1 LKEGTD
7 DSQGKNQIISNI
19 NACTAIANMVKTTL
33 GPCGMDKMIE
43 TPRGHTISNDGATI
57 LNLLDLEHPAARILV
72 EISKSQDEEVG
83 DGTTSVTIFGS
94 ELL

>member
-1 LKEGTD
+1 
-7 DSQGKNQIISNI
+7 
-19 NACTAIANMVKTTL
+19 MVKTTL

-43 TPRGHTISNDGATI
+43 TQRGHTISNDGATI

-94 ELL
+94 ELLQTAK